1 MKNNNT
7 NKPRSIF
14 LTSKPEKNPE
24 VVHFHE
30 EFGIEKFDT
39 KFLKGDFYRVHPEGW
54 REIFLLQMLEMRHE
68 KFAPAKGNGVII
80 TKAAFQKL
88 TA

>member
-1 MKNNNT
+1 MRKQT
-7 NKPRSIF
+7 TQKPIF
-14 LTSKPEKNPE
+14 STAKIERNPE

-30 EFGIEKFDT
+30 ENGIEKYDT
-39 KFLKGDFYRVHPEGW
+39 KFLKGSFYRINPDGW

-68 KFAPAKGNGVII
+68 KFAPAKGNGVLIS
-80 TKAAFQKL
+80 KSAFEKL